1 MPGKTPY
8 NKELSLEAE
17 YFYKDTGDRIRA
29 IRERLGITADE
40 VAAFIGQTASSVYN
54 IERGERKIYVH
65 TLYAIAEAM
74 NVTIFDILPENMGE
88 QS

>member
-17 YFYKDTGDRIRA
+17 YFYRDMGNRIRA

-40 VAAFIGQTASSVYN
+40 VAAFIGQTASSIYN
-54 IERGERKIYVH
+54 IERGERRVYIH

-74 NVTIFDILPENMGE
+74 NVQLSDILPEEAKGLA
-88 QS
+88 